1 MFYLGLVV
9 MCTLMVSCGGLK
21 KARQERL
28 ILQGNLD
35 TLPNLTVLPKVAQ
48 IQKGDLL
55 SISIYSRNPELAA
68 LFNQRMQ
75 TASGGDKAATGT
87 GAAPG
92 SASGYLV
99 DNNGNIFIPVLGL
112 IKADGLSRLE
122 FMDSLNKRLEEYI
135 KEPYTD
141 VRFLNFKVT
150 AIGEVGKPG
159 TFTIPNEKLT
169 VLELLGL
176 AGDLTI
182 YGKRD
187 NILII
192 REQDGKRAFGRINL
206 KDPSVFQSP
215 YFYLQQND
223 VVMVEP
229 LPSKPTSDEQANT
242 RKLTYASIAVSL
254 LSVTA
259 IIINIFR

>member
-9 MCTLMVSCGGLK
+9 VCTLMVSCGGLK

-68 LFNQRMQ
+68 IFYQQMQ
-75 TASGGDKAATGT
+75 TASGGDKATT
-87 GAAPG
+87 AAVSG

-122 FMDSLNKRLEEYI
+122 FMESLNKKLEEYL

-150 AIGEVGKPG
+150 AIGEVAKPG

-192 REQDGKRAFGRINL
+192 REQDGKREFGRINL

-229 LPSKPTSDEQANT
+229 LPSKPTSDEQAT
-242 RKLTYASIAVSL
+242 ARKLTYASVAVSL
-254 LSVTA
+254 ASVTA
-259 IIINIFR
+259 IIINLFR